1 MGGVPKISAR
11 TGVHGS
17 HQHNRTG
24 ICECTVHTGNGYGS
38 ILDRLAEHLDGGPGK
53 LRQFIQKE
61 HAVVGKRKFPR
72 AGNNAPTGKAGGR
85 KGMMGRTKRAG
96 MDQGTAMREDARDGM
111 DFCGFHLFI

>member
-1 MGGVPKISAR
+1 MGGVPKISAG

-38 ILDRLAEHLDGGPGK
+38 ILDRLAEDLNGGPGE
-53 LRQFIQKE
+53 LGQFIQKE
-61 HAVVGKRKFPR
+61 HAVVSKRKFPR
-72 AGNNAPTGKAGGR
+72 AGNDAPAGKAGGR
-85 KGMMGRTKRAG
+85 NGMMWRTERSG
-96 MDQGTAMREDARDGM
+96 MDQGTAMREGACDGM